1 MADASQNKPKK
12 EFAYAIVGTVMFLA
26 IVLLIGISAFLR
38 PASDDVIPEPAVEEA
53 TAEEEV
59 AVAEEK
65 TQQPTPGNVEG
76 NEPSDAQPVKG
87 QSPDNVPEEVEEAA
101 NTPEGADSAES
112 EANDEAEATATVEET
127 VETEEVVQ

>member
-38 PASDDVIPEPAVEEA
+38 PAANDVTSKQATEEVA
-53 TAEEEV
+53 AEEEV

-76 NEPSDAQPVKG
+76 NEPSDAQPAKG
-87 QSPDNVPEEVEEAA
+87 ESPDSVPEEVEEAA
-101 NTPEGADSAES
+101 NTPEGSDSAES
-112 EANDEAEATATVEET
+112 EANDEAEATATAEET
-127 VETEEVVQ
+127 AETEAVAQ